1 MSEYIT
7 HSRTETVALGKRMAA
22 VLAPGALIAFT
33 GGLGAGKTA
42 FTEGL
47 AEGLGCTDPVS
58 SPTFAIVNYY
68 RGPRPLAHFDLYR
81 ISTENDLCAAGFY
94 DYLDQGAVVAA
105 EWSEN
110 FADLLALENPIR
122 VNIERLDDTTRKIT
136 IEGVTGMNIL
146 AVDTAGKTAGVALLQ
161 DDRLLYEVYLDGGMT
176 HSETLMPMIDTCLKM
191 CGLTCADIDLYAVN
205 AGPGSF
211 TGLRIGLA
219 AVKGLAFPRET
230 LCAPVSTLEALAA
243 AHTGEGTVL
252 CALDARRAQVY
263 SAAFDLATHT
273 RLLDDDA
280 RAVTDLADFVENCKK
295 PLFFV
300 GDGAGLCYNKYSDV
314 PGVLQT
320 PPALRGGRAA
330 AVALVAKQMAAA
342 GQAVLPE
349 ALLPDYHRLSQAER
363 ERAERLAA
371 EAAAN
376 KQ

>member
-1 MSEYIT
+1 
-7 HSRTETVALGKRMAA
+7 
-22 VLAPGALIAFT
+22 
-33 GGLGAGKTA
+33 
-42 FTEGL
+42 
-47 AEGLGCTDPVS
+47 
-58 SPTFAIVNYY
+58 
-68 RGPRPLAHFDLYR
+68 
-81 ISTENDLCAAGFY
+81 
-94 DYLDQGAVVAA
+94 
-105 EWSEN
+105 
-110 FADLLALENPIR
+110 
-122 VNIERLDDTTRKIT
+122 
-136 IEGVTGMNIL
+136 MNIL

-176 HSETLMPMIDTCLKM
+176 HSETLMPMIDSYLKM

-205 AGPGSF
+205 A
-211 TGLRIGLA
+211 
-219 AVKGLAFPRET
+219 LAFPRET

-300 GDGAGLCYNKYSDV
+300 GDGAGLCYNKYSNV

-330 AVALVAKQMAAA
+330 AVALVATQMAAA
-342 GQAVLPE
+342 GPAVLPE

>member
-7 HSRTETVALGKRMAA
+7 HSRAETVALGARMASA
-22 VLAPGALIAFT
+22 LAPGSLVAFT

-47 AEGLGCTDPVS
+47 AQGLGCTDPVS

-122 VNIERLDDTTRKIT
+122 VDIQR
-136 IEGVTGMNIL
+136 
-146 AVDTAGKTAGVALLQ
+146 VDENTAGKTAGVALLQ
-161 DDRLLYEVYLDGGMT
+161 DDRLLYEVYLDAGMT

-191 CGLTCADIDLYAVN
+191 CGMTCADIDLYGVN

-263 SAAFDLATHT
+263 SAAFELSTHR
-273 RLLDDDA
+273 RLLEDDA
-280 RAVTDLADFVENCKK
+280 RAVADLAEFVEKCKK

-300 GDGAGLCYNKYSDV
+300 GDGASLCYNKYSSV

-371 EAAAN
+371 EAAA
-376 KQ
+376 KKEKA